1 MQLDI
6 NGLTPE
12 QFLNEYWQ
20 KKPLVI
26 RQGFKN
32 FQDLLTPDEMAGLA
46 CEEMVE
52 SRRVYRDEGDWQAE
66 FGPFESYD
74 HLGENDWTLIVQALN
89 NWVPEAEDLLKCFD
103 FIPRWRLD
111 DVMVSYAVPGGGV
124 GPHIDLYDVFICQG
138 SGRRRWR
145 VGDLGP
151 HKEFAAHPALLH
163 TEAFEPI
170 IDVELLPGDILYLP
184 PGFPHDGV
192 TLEPSMSFSVG
203 YRTASTKD
211 MVSALADHLIDKDL
225 GASQINDPDRPLS
238 HNSGL
243 VSEQDLARL
252 KQQLVDTL
260 DDELVSEFSGR
271 YLTQSKCELD
281 LPEVALD
288 FQAEDIAEIISEQ
301 PLMRLGGLRCLYF
314 ANSLDSGVMYI
325 NGEQAKFSQ
334 GKASQGKTTLIQALC
349 DQQTLS
355 QADLADWFDDQEVM
369 DTITA
374 WVNAGY
380 WYFEEVE

>member
-52 SRRVYRDEGDWQAE
+52 SRRVYRDKGDWQAE

-281 LPEVALD
+281 LREQVLD
-288 FQAEDIAEIISEQ
+288 FQAEDIADIISEQ

-314 ANSLDSGVMYI
+314 AHSLDSGVMYI
-325 NGEQAKFSQ
+325 NGEQAKF
-334 GKASQGKTTLIQALC
+334 GQGKTTLIQALC